1 MRLNKKVLYLFSAG
15 IHNIVLEQ
23 NLLLLRK
30 NLIIGNRIR
39 RLWEKGSS
47 KKQHASLTE
56 KKEDRI
62 QRFTEWLQWRPL
74 EDYRRFIRL
83 LEKTK
88 QEGLASALV
97 ASCKIYFN

>member
-1 MRLNKKVLYLFSAG
+1 MRLIFLSAG
-15 IHNIVLEQ
+15 IHHLVLEQ
-23 NLLLLRK
+23 NLLILRK
-30 NLIIGNRIR
+30 SLVISNRIR
-39 RLWEKGSS
+39 HLWEKGSS

-74 EDYRRFIRL
+74 DEYRRFIRL

-88 QEGLASALV
+88 QEALASALI
-97 ASCKIYFN
+97 ASCKIF